1 MYHKARNTLVAVA
14 VALAFLGAGYG
25 AGNPPAN
32 EFRTGLELGSQA
44 SVEAVDAVDVPARK
58 RVLSV
63 QRHMSMPFF
72 SFAPLLPRQG
82 G

>member
-1 MYHKARNTLVAVA
+1 MYHKARNTLVAAA

-25 AGNPPAN
+25 AGNPPATD
-32 EFRTGLELGSQA
+32 FRTGLDLTSQA
-44 SVEAVDAVDVPARK
+44 SVTGESVDVPVRK
-58 RVLSV
+58 RVFGA
-63 QRHMSMPFF
+63 QRHMAMPFF

>member
-1 MYHKARNTLVAVA
+1 MYHKARNTLVAAA

-32 EFRTGLELGSQA
+32 DFRTGLELGSQA
-44 SVEAVDAVDVPARK
+44 SVDAVGVPARK
-58 RVLSV
+58 RILGA
-63 QRHMSMPFF
+63 QRHMAMPFF